1 MIRVQE
7 ISDKIR
13 VQEISD
19 KITSDQSRFCEGT
32 NALSLHLGSD

>member
-1 MIRVQE
+1 MTPYL
-7 ISDKIR
+7 SR

-19 KITSDQSRFCEGT
+19 KITSDQATFYEGT